1 MIVSV
6 KKKRFKLSLWC
17 PQCLLSFAVKK
28 IARNA
33 AKRSAEGK
41 ENFILTVPDKTAL
54 KSIVK
59 AVKTAKKFHG
69 KLDLVYV
76 SAADGTKVKITL

>member
-6 KKKRFKLSLWC
+6 KKKRFKLTLWC

-33 AKRSAEGK
+33 AQRSVEGK
-41 ENFILTVPDKTAL
+41 ENFILTVPDKPAL
-54 KSIVK
+54 KRIVK
-59 AVKTAKKFHG
+59 AVKSAKKFHG